1 MFSIAICDD
10 DKKDTLKMVALIKDY
25 MNARRI
31 PCQVDTFQSG
41 EELLGIHKVFDL
53 IFLDIGLSGINGIIV
68 GKKIRE
74 ENRNVKVIYT
84 TSYKQFCKQAVNH
97 VHAFAYLEK
106 PVTRDKAEKQLDEIL
121 QYIQEEHEQSETV
134 KFEIMEITAEGEVET
149 RIRDF
154 EVREIFYFEYF
165 DRKIKI
171 KLENKEYFFKDQM
184 KDLAEKMME
193 HHFEIC
199 HQCFLVNLRHV
210 KRIKGYEICLT
221 NDEIIPVSQKRSASF
236 RKKLN
241 QFILSYI

>member
-10 DKKDTLKMVALIKDY
+10 DKNDTLKMVALIKNY
-25 MNARRI
+25 MNTRLI
-31 PCQVDTFQSG
+31 PYALDTFQSG
-41 EELLGIHKVFDL
+41 EELLGIHEIFDL
-53 IFLDIGLSGINGIIV
+53 IFLDIGLSGMNGILV

-97 VHAFAYLEK
+97 VHAFAYLVK
-106 PVTRDKAEKQLDEIL
+106 PVTRDKAERQLDEIL
-121 QYIQEEHEQSETV
+121 QYIQEEHERSETV
-134 KFEIMEITAEGEVET
+134 RFEIMEITEEGEVET

-154 EVREIFYFEYF
+154 EVKDIYYFEYF

-171 KLENKEYFFKDQM
+171 RMENKEYFFKDQM
-184 KDLAEKMME
+184 KDLAEKMMA

-199 HQCFLVNLRHV
+199 HQCFLVNLRQV
-210 KRIKGYEICLT
+210 KRIKGYEVCL
-221 NDEIIPVSQKRSASF
+221 NNNEIIPVSQKRSASF